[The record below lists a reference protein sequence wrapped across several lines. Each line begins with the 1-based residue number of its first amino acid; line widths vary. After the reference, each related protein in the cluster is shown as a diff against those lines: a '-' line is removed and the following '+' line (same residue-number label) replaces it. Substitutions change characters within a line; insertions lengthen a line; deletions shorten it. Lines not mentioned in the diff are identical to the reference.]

1 MDLEQVSFHIISY
14 AGDSFSQ
21 MREALSEAK
30 TGNFEKAEE
39 LMTNAK
45 KTLTEAHNKH
55 TEIITAEKKKE
66 KTEYSV
72 LLSHAQDTLMNAILA
87 ETLIEELIDVY
98 KNK

>member
-45 KTLTEAHNKH
+45 NGRST
-55 TEIITAEKKKE
+55 IG
-66 KTEYSV
+66 
-72 LLSHAQDTLMNAILA
+72 AIV
-87 ETLIEELIDVY
+87 ETV
-98 KNK
+98 